1 MSCNVSSFIVNS
13 RIGEHNLDQTG
24 ETELGERNLKVAN
37 ILVHEKY
44 DEETLDNDIAL
55 LYLEEPVDLT
65 VFTPV
70 CLAQVET
77 SLKYQM

>member
-1 MSCNVSSFIVNS
+1 M
-13 RIGEHNLDQTG
+13 
-24 ETELGERNLKVAN
+24 AN

>member
-1 MSCNVSSFIVNS
+1 M
-13 RIGEHNLDQTG
+13 
-24 ETELGERNLKVAN
+24 AN

-55 LYLEEPVDLT
+55 LYLEEPVDLM

>member
-1 MSCNVSSFIVNS
+1 M
-13 RIGEHNLDQTG
+13 
-24 ETELGERNLKVAN
+24 AN

-70 CLAQVET
+70 CLAQVKT

>member
-1 MSCNVSSFIVNS
+1 M
-13 RIGEHNLDQTG
+13 
-24 ETELGERNLKVAN
+24 AN
-37 ILVHEKY
+37 ILVHEEY

>member
-1 MSCNVSSFIVNS
+1 MQSYIALALLP

-24 ETELGERNLKVAN
+24 ETELGERNLQVAA
-37 ILVHEKY
+37 IIVHEEYK
-44 DEETLDNDIAL
+44 ERTLDNDIAL

-70 CLAQVET
+70 CLAQVIT